1 MEKVLSSSQ
10 EIIRPGRVSL
20 WIYAL
25 AFFLIVLATA
35 SLMFISYLASRQADR
50 QALEY
55 EKSLFDH
62 AHEEF
67 DLRTAQSIAALAYS
81 DEAVKRIVHGF
92 DKEFIRNGFLNY
104 FWEKFEIERTYIVSP
119 DDHVIARAFRDYIS
133 FGSPILKHNPSLLTI
148 AESSRK
154 KFREL
159 KVPVGDGFGIAGVSH
174 NEIVEL
180 AEHAVEVIDGQPAH
194 FIAMPIV
201 PDRGTIA
208 LADEPPHVVVAIRYF
223 DRQFVD
229 NLANKLSLENLK
241 FQHGQPEGK
250 NPSTWTVRD
259 HDNRPEGY
267 FTWTSQQPG
276 QGIWEFVVPIIVLL
290 IIAISVAAF
299 VAVKK
304 AVRLVTILENS
315 ERLNHFNARHDPLTG
330 IANRFQFTERM
341 DMAIAA
347 LPKTGFALI
356 ICDLD
361 HFKKINDTHG
371 HVAGDAVI
379 CTVAER
385 LKDSTGGIGLVARSG
400 GDEFVIL
407 IDATTDQKRLASLC
421 RKLIENVSQP
431 IAIPQNR
438 QVRVGISL
446 GIAVAP
452 DCGITETRLLSAADK
467 ALYEAKHSGRGAF
480 SIAHGLA
487 EIPSATTSGGS
498 AAA

>member
-1 MEKVLSSSQ
+1 MEKIPSASK

-25 AFFLIVLATA
+25 AFFLILLATA
-35 SLMFISYLASRQADR
+35 SLMFISYLASRQADL
-50 QALEY
+50 QALDY

-67 DLRTAQSIAALAYS
+67 DLRTAQNIAALAYS
-81 DEAVKRIVHGF
+81 DEAVKRIAREF

-119 DDHVIARAFRDYIS
+119 DDHVVARAFRDYVS
-133 FGSPILKHNPSLLTI
+133 FGSPVLKHNPSLLRI

-154 KFREL
+154 KFRAL
-159 KVPVGDGFGIAGVSH
+159 KVPVGDGFGISGISH
-174 NEIVEL
+174 NEIAEL
-180 AEHAVEVIDGQPAH
+180 AEHSVEVIDGQAAH
-194 FIAMPIV
+194 FVAMPIV
-201 PDRGTIA
+201 PDRGTVT
-208 LADEPPHVVVAIRYF
+208 LADETPHIVVAIRYF
-223 DRQFVD
+223 DRQFID

-241 FQHGQPEGK
+241 FLHGEPQGG
-250 NPSTWTVRD
+250 NPSTWIVHD

-290 IIAISVAAF
+290 IIAISIAAF

-304 AVRLVTILENS
+304 AVGLVTILENS

-330 IANRFQFTERM
+330 LANRFQFTERM

-347 LPKTGFALI
+347 LPKTGFALV

-371 HVAGDAVI
+371 HIVGDAVI

-385 LKDSTGGIGLVARSG
+385 LKDATGSNGLVARSG

-407 IDATTDQKRLASLC
+407 VEATTDPKRLASLC
-421 RKLIENVSQP
+421 RKIIEKVSQP
-431 IAIPQNR
+431 IAIPQSR
-438 QVRVGISL
+438 HVRVGISL
-446 GIAVAP
+446 GLAVAP
-452 DCGITETRLLSAADK
+452 DCGITETRLLSAADN

-487 EIPSATTSGGS
+487 EIPT
-498 AAA
+498 AAASGENAAA